1 MRQISF
7 RLNPGELLKEAIEKA
22 VKDHGIKAGVVLS
35 AVGALDHAA
44 IRLAGP
50 SSKSLVVAQWP
61 GPFEIVS
68 VTGTLSPDGCH
79 LHAALGDKEGIVHGG
94 HVMPGCV
101 VGFTSE
107 VVLLAFDDV
116 AYSRAM
122 NEVTGFPELGVS
134 ATL

>member
-1 MRQISF
+1 MRQLSF
-7 RLNPGELLKEAIEKA
+7 RLNPGDLLKESVEKI
-22 VKDHGIKAGVVLS
+22 VKEHGIKSGVVLS

-44 IRLAGP
+44 IRLAGK

-79 LHAALGDKEGIVHGG
+79 LHAALGDADGVVHGG
-94 HVMPGCV
+94 HIMPGCV
-101 VGFTSE
+101 VGFTCE
-107 VVLLAFDDV
+107 LVLLAFDDV
-116 AYSRAM
+116 AFSRAM
-122 NEVTGFPELGVS
+122 NEATGFPELGVS